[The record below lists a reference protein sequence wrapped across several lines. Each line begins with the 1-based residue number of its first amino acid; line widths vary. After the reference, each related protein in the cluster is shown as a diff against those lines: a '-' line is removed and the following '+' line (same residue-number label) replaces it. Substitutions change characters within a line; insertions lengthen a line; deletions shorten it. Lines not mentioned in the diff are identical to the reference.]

1 MAERVVEA
9 IDRFAIAERARL
21 TLPTIRRALGE
32 GGIIDA
38 GGDGMNVRADIR
50 PPARSRPRAT
60 STAS

>member
-32 GGIIDA
+32 GGIID
-38 GGDGMNVRADIR
+38 
-50 PPARSRPRAT
+50 SRGA
-60 STAS
+60 A

>member
-32 GGIIDA
+32 GGIIDTRGVA
-38 GGDGMNVRADIR
+38 
-50 PPARSRPRAT
+50 
-60 STAS
+60 